1 MVELRDIEIVM
12 GNPIDWNYFRGKT
25 VLVTG
30 ATGRIGMYVVEALC
44 AADIRWNL
52 DMRIVAMARNSDKL
66 RKVFGNTLQF
76 PNVEATIQ
84 DIAEPIAIDTAAD
97 IIFHIAGAAAPKDFT
112 DRPVETLW
120 GHVQGTRNI
129 LEFARK
135 QRSKQVFYVSTVEIY
150 GELEKKGGLLE
161 TDMGI
166 LRHENARACY
176 PEAKRLCETM
186 LASYA
191 EEFGVAYRG
200 VRLSHTFGPGIALDD
215 GRAFSEF
222 LRNVIHGE
230 DIVLHSD
237 GSAIRPYTY
246 VADAVGAML
255 LIATKGESN
264 SFYNVANLANMICIK
279 DLAELIAGLC
289 PEKNI
294 KVRLNHKETSV
305 LKFLPFQLGVMN
317 VDKVKR
323 LGWSPQVD
331 LKTAFRYTLDSLLQD
346 MP

>member
-1 MVELRDIEIVM
+1 MVEQRDIEIIM
-12 GNPIDWNYFRGKT
+12 GNPIDWEYFRGKT
-25 VLVTG
+25 ALVTG

-52 DMRIVAMARNSDKL
+52 DMRIIAMARNSDKL

-76 PNVEATIQ
+76 PNVETVIQ
-84 DIAEPIAIDTAAD
+84 DITEPMAMKGTAD
-97 IIFHIAGAAAPKDFT
+97 IIFHIAGAAAPVDFT
-112 DRPVETLW
+112 ERPVETLW

-129 LEFARK
+129 LEYARK
-135 QRSKQVFYVSTVEIY
+135 QRSEQVFYVSTVEIY
-150 GELEKKGGLLE
+150 GELGKEGGLLE
-161 TDMGI
+161 TDMGV
-166 LRHENARACY
+166 LRHDNARSCY

-191 EEFGVAYRG
+191 AEFGVPYRG

-222 LRNVIHGE
+222 LRNVIRGE

-237 GSAIRPYTY
+237 GSAVRPYTY

-255 LIATKGESN
+255 LIATKGEKN
-264 SFYNVANLANMICIK
+264 SFYNVANLANMICIR
-279 DLAELIAGLC
+279 DLAELIAGLR
-289 PEKNI
+289 PGKKAE
-294 KVRLNHKETSV
+294 VRFVHQDKSS